1 MKIETQVLP
10 QDLITEILLR
20 SPVKSLVR
28 FKAVCK
34 FWRFLISDPHFAI
47 LHFELATPKPMF
59 TNFHESI
66 FTMDLDAPLDSD
78 PLSEKIKIDFLPPI
92 YYCTEFLGSC
102 RGFILFECYH
112 RCDNPDRPLYLWNPA
127 TRVHKTIPPSPLYG
141 PPSPIYYDFYPR
153 RYSEYS
159 RFYHVFGF
167 GYDSSKDDYLVVK
180 LSIRPLFPNRDF
192 ALVQFFSLRA
202 NMWEN
207 IEFTDSPCLDL
218 SKERRPGLLFNGIL
232 HWLVYDKDKSMNV
245 IIAFDLME
253 KTLFEIPPPDNI
265 ALDHSSCNLWGHSSF
280 LSLSLVGSD
289 TIDIFVMKEYKLQSS
304 WTKTHVLSFSGI
316 PCPDQLGP
324 DQLGPLCSTKS
335 GDIVVDYDSGVLVKY
350 NAKGEQLRVWE
361 DRFLRVSRVPMYTES
376 ILSLPGVSEQS

>member
-1 MKIETQVLP
+1 
-10 QDLITEILLR
+10 
-20 SPVKSLVR
+20 
-28 FKAVCK
+28 
-34 FWRFLISDPHFAI
+34 
-47 LHFELATPKPMF
+47 MF
-59 TNFHESI
+59 TPFQGI
-66 FTMDLDAPLDSD
+66 FTGDLDAPFDSY
-78 PLSEKIKIDFLPPI
+78 PFSEEIEVDFVP
-92 YYCTEFLGSC
+92 YYGTIFLGSC
-102 RGFILFECYH
+102 RGFLLFEVGF
-112 RCDNPDRPLYLWNPA
+112 DNFDRHLYMWNPA

-141 PPSPIYYDFYPR
+141 PPSPIYDFYPH
-153 RYSEYS
+153 RYSEYLG
-159 RFYHVFGF
+159 FCHVFGF
-167 GYDSSKDDYLVVK
+167 GYDSSKYDYLVVK
-180 LSIRPLFPNRDF
+180 LSTRPLFPNRDF

-218 SKERRPGLLFNGIL
+218 SKEQRPGLLFNGIL

-316 PCPDQLGP
+316 PYS
-324 DQLGPLCSTKS
+324 DQLGPLYSTKS
-335 GDIVVDYDSGVLVKY
+335 GDIVVDYGAELVKY
-350 NAKGEQLRVWE
+350 TANGEQLSIWEHRGCPREYRVYP
-361 DRFLRVSRVPMYTES
+361 FT
-376 ILSLPGVSEQS
+376 PGCE